1 MGKRVVI
8 FFSVLF
14 LIGFSLQ
21 GQVVIS
27 GKAPSY
33 KGQEITFYSYSDLIT
48 FTEQSVGKCK
58 VASNGEFKCEL
69 EIDETTF
76 IYSNLGIYKVYLFVE
91 PKQNYRIVLPEHEPK
106 SEAQRLNPF
115 FRELDLHLGIEKMK
129 PNDLNFLISSFDL
142 AFNENFDKIVQDAY
156 AGIKSISLDTLT
168 VNLEKRFQKFNHSY
182 FDAYRNYRY
191 GLLSQLA
198 LMQQSRSISDNYF
211 LSKPI
216 LYNNTSYMELFNLV
230 YDKYFLFFSRS
241 ETGNAVYSNISA
253 ERSYTNLKNTLA
265 QDNVLA
271 NDSLL
276 ELVILKGL
284 HDGFFDD
291 KFSRRALL
299 TILDSVYTNT
309 KIAEHLIIAQNI
321 RSKVTRLLPGFVPAP
336 FELYN
341 TKGKLVSLKDFEG
354 KYVYLNFCTTSSYTC
369 LQEFTLLEKLYEKH
383 KRRIEIVTIS
393 VDKDISDLEIFLD
406 QTKYSWTFLHYGN
419 KPDIIKDFDVRAYPT
434 YFLIGPDRRLIT
446 SPAASPKEN
455 FEIQLFNLL
464 RSRGEL

>member
-1 MGKRVVI
+1 MGKRAIVVLSI
-8 FFSVLF
+8 FLLF
-14 LIGFSLQ
+14 GLSLKA
-21 GQVVIS
+21 QVVIT
-27 GKAPSY
+27 GKAPTY
-33 KGQEITFYSYSDLIT
+33 KGQELTFYSYSDLIT
-48 FTEQSVGKCK
+48 FTEQAVGKCK

-69 EIDETTF
+69 EIDETSY

-91 PKQNYRIVLPEHEPK
+91 PKVNYRVVLPEYEPK
-106 SEAQRLNPF
+106 TEAQRLNPF
-115 FRELDLHLGIEKMK
+115 FREVDLHLGIEKMR
-129 PNDLNFLISSFDL
+129 PNDLNYLISSFDL
-142 AFNENFDKIVQDAY
+142 AFNENFDRIVQDAY

-168 VNLEKRFQKFNHSY
+168 ANLEKRFQKFNHSY
-182 FDAYRNYRY
+182 FDSYRNYRY

-211 LSKPI
+211 LNKPI

-230 YDKYFLFFSRS
+230 YDKYFLFISRA
-241 ETGNAVYSNISA
+241 ETGNAVNNNITS

-299 TILDSVYTNT
+299 TILDSVYTKS

-341 TKGKLVSLKDFEG
+341 TKGKLVSLNDFSG

-383 KRRIEIVTIS
+383 KKRLEIVTIS
-393 VDKDISDLEIFLD
+393 LDNEVKDLKDFLD

-434 YFLIGPDRRLIT
+434 YFLIGPDRRLIS